1 MAASATNTS
10 REVGAV
16 IGVAVLGAVV
26 NAELRATLTGKLNR
40 LGIPPNFQALVIH
53 ALETGA
59 VPPSGKSAGAPPGE
73 ASLVRQVIQAAYTA
87 FQAGL
92 HVALYL
98 SAGLVLGAGIL
109 AALTLPGRS
118 PAARRPGR

>member
-1 MAASATNTS
+1 VS
-10 REVGAV
+10 
-16 IGVAVLGAVV
+16 
-26 NAELRATLTGKLNR
+26 KLNR

-59 VPPSGKSAGAPPGE
+59 VPPSGKPAAGAPPGE
-73 ASLVRQVIQAAYTA
+73 GSLVRQVIQAAYTA

-118 PAARRPGR
+118 AAARRPDR